1 MHFYYVKYYAHCILK
16 ILLVKLMSFAYYS
29 LLLTNHSEDLIV
41 GVIHIYSIGF
51 IILYNIYNCPVV
63 RSVIIFR
70 SVKRSLFINNV
81 DFQFGLKSIR

>member
-1 MHFYYVKYYAHCILK
+1 MLTVYYMLI
-16 ILLVKLMSFAYYS
+16 KLMNFVSYS
-29 LLLTNHSEDLIV
+29 LLLTNHSEDLII

-51 IILYNIYNCPVV
+51 IILYNIHYCPVV
-63 RSVIIFR
+63 RSIIIFR